1 MMGLYSSAEHCEI
14 CDITRTSGAKLM
26 TLGIS
31 QLQQAINDTMK
42 QCSPQYVDILPCTV
56 VYSWLLSRNTKAEIA
71 LLRY

>member
-14 CDITRTSGAKLM
+14 CDMITRTSGAKLM

-42 QCSPQYVDILPCTV
+42 QCS
-56 VYSWLLSRNTKAEIA
+56 A
-71 LLRY
+71 LFTTIRRHIYLQHET